1 MILAAGKGERMRPLT
16 DSTPKPLLQVA
27 GKPLIEY
34 HLQHLVLAGFRELV
48 INISW
53 LGEQIEDY
61 LGDGSR
67 WGCDISWSREPEPL
81 ETAGGIARALPLLGE
96 EPFVLINGDI
106 WIDYSLENFQQVTLP
121 GGSLAHLV
129 LVDNPPHHPEGDF
142 LLGADGRLGPR
153 GDAGITAF
161 TYSGLAIYH
170 PRFFLGVAPKK
181 MPLLPLLER
190 GMEQST
196 VTGEYFAGH
205 WLDLGTPE
213 RLAELEA
220 HVRSLG
226 RGGESGAGS

>member
-16 DSTPKPLLQVA
+16 DSTPKPLLRVA

-34 HLQHLVLAGFRELV
+34 HLEHLVQAGFRELV
-48 INISW
+48 INVSW

-67 WGCDISWSREPEPL
+67 WGCDISWSRESEPL

-106 WIDYSLENFQQVTLP
+106 WIEYALEKFQRQTLP
-121 GGSLAHLV
+121 AGSLAHLV
-129 LVDNPPHHPEGDF
+129 LVDNPPHHPDGDF
-142 LLGADGRLGPR
+142 LLPADARLSPRRDEGA
-153 GDAGITAF
+153 TAF
-161 TYSGLAIYH
+161 TYSGLALYH
-170 PRFFLGVAPKK
+170 PRFFEGVAPDKL
-181 MPLLPLLER
+181 PLRPLLER

-196 VTGEYFAGH
+196 VSGEYFAGH

-220 HVRSLG
+220 HVRRLVQG
-226 RGGESGAGS
+226 R